1 MTEDEMV
8 GWHHQLNG
16 HEFEQTPGDG
26 EGQES
31 LACCSLWSHKELD
44 MTERL
49 NNKKISA
56 VSLSILLL
64 MGPCVCFHI
73 LTIINNATV
82 NIEEHISFEIS
93 VFILINPELLDYM
106 VVAVVLV
113 FQSCL
118 TLCDPLDCGPPGF
131 SVHGILQARIL
142 EWIALPSPIAIP
154 FSIYGT
160 SISSFLRNLYIVFQ
174 SGCTNLH
181 SQQCT
186 RIPFSPHSH
195 QHLLFV
201 VFLIIDVDILRG
213 VR

>member
-1 MTEDEMV
+1 MLVTY
-8 GWHHQLNG
+8 
-16 HEFEQTPGDG
+16 
-26 EGQES
+26 S
-31 LACCSLWSHKELD
+31 CSVQFS
-44 MTERL
+44 
-49 NNKKISA
+49 
-56 VSLSILLL
+56 
-64 MGPCVCFHI
+64 
-73 LTIINNATV
+73 
-82 NIEEHISFEIS
+82 S
-93 VFILINPELLDYM
+93 V
-106 VVAVVLV
+106 AH
-113 FQSCL
+113 SCP
-118 TLCDPLDCGPPGF
+118 TLCDPMDCGPPGF

-154 FSIYGT
+154 FSIYDT

-213 VR
+213 VRWYFIVILICISLMICDAFMCPLAILLSPLEKCLLRFSVLF

>member
-31 LACCSLWSHKELD
+31 LACCSPWSHKELD

-131 SVHGILQARIL
+131 SVHRILQARIL
-142 EWIALPSPIAIP
+142 EWVAVSYC
-154 FSIYGT
+154 FMYSNMYMSV
-160 SISSFLRNLYIVFQ
+160 SIS
-174 SGCTNLH
+174 
-181 SQQCT
+181 QC
-186 RIPFSPHSH
+186 IPLSCIPW
-195 QHLLFV
+195 
-201 VFLIIDVDILRG
+201 
-213 VR
+213 